1 MAIITMKKSK
11 KGIYLALL
19 AAFISGVSIFL
30 NKYAVDAIKQ
40 PLVFTSIKNTG
51 VAMLLVTTVIMSGK
65 WKKILNLGKNELW
78 KLFLIGVIGGSIPFY
93 LFFTGL
99 SQTPAVNGA
108 IIQKTLIIWVAIL
121 AWPLLKEKMSFKK
134 TALVALLFG
143 ANLLVGGF
151 KGFKFSQGEGL
162 ILLATLFWAIETI
175 IVKKA
180 LVKIDPVILVT
191 ARMGIGSIIL
201 LIMSAVLQ
209 PVALNKVVNLSINQW
224 FWIILTMITLF
235 GYVTSWYTALK
246 HASATS
252 VMAILVG
259 STLVTNILS
268 AVFITHS
275 FNGLMMIQTLTMVVG
290 IAILSRIEIKSGLDS
305 IESKL
310 SPII

>member
-1 MAIITMKKSK
+1 MKKSK

>member
-1 MAIITMKKSK
+1 VAIITMKKSK